1 MKRTQAGVTFI
12 GWIVLLIPVAILLYT
27 GIRLIPIYLNYVK
40 VANAV
45 EQAADENMGEAR
57 VNVSAVRNSIAKRFD
72 IEGITHPDPSEIVVR
87 RDGEDWVIEASYEHI
102 APLFAGIDLLVT
114 FDKRAVIQ

>member
-1 MKRTQAGVTFI
+1 MRRSQTGVTFI
-12 GWIVLLIPVAILLYT
+12 GWIVLLIPVAILLYAA
-27 GIRLIPIYLNYVK
+27 IRLIPIYLNYVK

-45 EQAADENMGEAR
+45 EQAADENVGESR
-57 VNVSAVRNSIAKRFD
+57 VNVMAVRNSIAKRFD
-72 IEGITHPDPSEIVVR
+72 IEGITHPDPTEIIVK
-87 RDGEDWVIEASYEHI
+87 RDGDQWVIEASYEHL